1 MKKSND
7 SIYDYIIVGAG
18 LFGAV
23 FTQQAVKAGKKCL
36 IIDKRRQIGGNL
48 YTENIDSINV
58 HKYGAHIFHTS
69 NREIWNYIN
78 QFADFNNFINSPLA
92 NYNGKLYNL
101 PFNMNTFYQLW
112 GTQTPLEAK
121 AKIAEQCK
129 KYDYITHPANLE
141 EHALKMCGDDIYN
154 TFIKG
159 YTEKQWGRRATEL
172 PSFIIKRIPLRF
184 VYNNNNF
191 NDTFQGIPVG
201 GYTPIIESM
210 IKGAEVQINTDYFEN
225 KTYFDSLAPKMIF
238 TGRIDEFFDF
248 KFGKLEYRSLHFEHE
263 RLEINDFQGN
273 AVVNYNEFDVPFTRI
288 IEHKH
293 FEFGTQPFTI
303 VSKEFPNEYSKDSE
317 PYYPVNDERNHTILG
332 KYKELAKAYGNI
344 SFGGRL
350 AQYAYFDMDDTIEAA
365 LEVARKEFKFIK

>member
-184 VYNNNNF
+184 VYNNNYF
-191 NDTFQGIPVG
+191 NDLYQGIPVG
-201 GYTPIIESM
+201 GYNPIIESM
-210 IKGAEVQINTDYFEN
+210 IEGADVQINTDYFEN

-263 RLEINDFQGN
+263 RFEMNDFQGN
-273 AVVNYNEFDVPFTRI
+273 AVVNYNEFDVSFTRI

-293 FEFGTQPFTI
+293 FEFGAQPFTI
-303 VSKEFPNEYSKDSE
+303 VSKEFPDEYSKDSE
-317 PYYPVNDERNHTILG
+317 PYYPVNDERNHTILE
-332 KYKELAKAYGNI
+332 KYKELAKTFSNI
-344 SFGGRL
+344 YFGGRL

-365 LEVARKEFKFIK
+365 LEVARKEFYL

>member
-184 VYNNNNF
+184 VYNNNYF

-273 AVVNYNEFDVPFTRI
+273 AVVNYNEFDVSFTRI

-293 FEFGTQPFTI
+293 FEFGAQPFTI
-303 VSKEFPNEYSKDSE
+303 VSKEFPDEYSKDSE

>member
-184 VYNNNNF
+184 VYNNNYF
-191 NDTFQGIPVG
+191 NDLYQGIPVG
-201 GYTPIIESM
+201 GYNPIIESM
-210 IKGAEVQINTDYFEN
+210 IEGADVQINTDYFEN

>member
-36 IIDKRRQIGGNL
+36 VIDKRRQIGGNL

-129 KYDYITHPANLE
+129 KY
-141 EHALKMCGDDIYN
+141 
-154 TFIKG
+154 FI
-159 YTEKQWGRRATEL
+159 
-172 PSFIIKRIPLRF
+172 
-184 VYNNNNF
+184 
-191 NDTFQGIPVG
+191 
-201 GYTPIIESM
+201 
-210 IKGAEVQINTDYFEN
+210 
-225 KTYFDSLAPKMIF
+225 
-238 TGRIDEFFDF
+238 
-248 KFGKLEYRSLHFEHE
+248 
-263 RLEINDFQGN
+263 
-273 AVVNYNEFDVPFTRI
+273 NY
-288 IEHKH
+288 
-293 FEFGTQPFTI
+293 
-303 VSKEFPNEYSKDSE
+303 
-317 PYYPVNDERNHTILG
+317 
-332 KYKELAKAYGNI
+332 
-344 SFGGRL
+344 
-350 AQYAYFDMDDTIEAA
+350 
-365 LEVARKEFKFIK
+365 

>member
-36 IIDKRRQIGGNL
+36 IIDKRSQIGGNL

-92 NYNGKLYNL
+92 NYKGKLYNL

-184 VYNNNNF
+184 VYNNNYF
-191 NDTFQGIPVG
+191 NDPYQGIPVG
-201 GYTPIIESM
+201 GYNPIIKSM
-210 IKGAEVQINTDYFEN
+210 IEGADVQINTDYFEN
-225 KTYFDSLAPKMIF
+225 KAYFDSLAPKMIF

>member
-184 VYNNNNF
+184 VYNNNYF
-191 NDTFQGIPVG
+191 NDTYQGIPVG

-210 IKGAEVQINTDYFEN
+210 IEGADVQINTDYFEN

-293 FEFGTQPFTI
+293 FEFGTQQFTI

>member
-36 IIDKRRQIGGNL
+36 IIDKRCQIGGNL

-92 NYNGKLYNL
+92 NYKGKLYNL

-184 VYNNNNF
+184 VYNNNYF

-273 AVVNYNEFDVPFTRI
+273 AVVNYNEFDVSFTRI

-293 FEFGTQPFTI
+293 FEFGAQPFTI

>member
-36 IIDKRRQIGGNL
+36 VIDKRRQIGGNL

-184 VYNNNNF
+184 VYNNNYF
-191 NDTFQGIPVG
+191 NDTYQGIPVG

-225 KTYFDSLAPKMIF
+225 ETYFDSLAPKMIF

-293 FEFGTQPFTI
+293 FEFGTQQFTI
-303 VSKEFPNEYSKDSE
+303 VSKEFHNEYSKDSE

-365 LEVARKEFKFIK
+365 LEVARKEFKLIK

>member
-112 GTQTPLEAK
+112 GTQTPLAAK

-184 VYNNNNF
+184 VYNNNYF
-191 NDTFQGIPVG
+191 NDTYQGIPVG

-293 FEFGTQPFTI
+293 FEFGAQPFTI
-303 VSKEFPNEYSKDSE
+303 VSKEFPDEYSKDSE

-332 KYKELAKAYGNI
+332 KYKELAKTFANI
-344 SFGGRL
+344 YFGGRL

>member
-184 VYNNNNF
+184 VYNNNYF
-191 NDTFQGIPVG
+191 NDPYQGIPVG
-201 GYTPIIESM
+201 GYNPIIKSM
-210 IKGAEVQINTDYFEN
+210 IEGADVQINTDYFEN
-225 KTYFDSLAPKMIF
+225 KAYFDSLAPKMIF

-263 RLEINDFQGN
+263 RFEMNDFQGN
-273 AVVNYNEFDVPFTRI
+273 AVVNYNEFDVSFTRI

-303 VSKEFPNEYSKDSE
+303 VSKEFPDEYSKDSE

>member
-184 VYNNNNF
+184 VYNNNYF
-191 NDTFQGIPVG
+191 NDTYQGIPVG

-273 AVVNYNEFDVPFTRI
+273 AVVNYNEFDVSFTRI

>member
-184 VYNNNNF
+184 VYNNNYF
-191 NDTFQGIPVG
+191 NDTYQGIPVG

-263 RLEINDFQGN
+263 RFEMNDFQGN
-273 AVVNYNEFDVPFTRI
+273 AVVNYNEFDVSFTRI

>member
-184 VYNNNNF
+184 VYNNNYF

-293 FEFGTQPFTI
+293 FEFGAQPFTI

-365 LEVARKEFKFIK
+365 LEVARKEFKLIK

>member
-112 GTQTPLEAK
+112 NTNAIGSKSKNSRAVQ
-121 AKIAEQCK
+121 KIRLHNSSSQFGRAR
-129 KYDYITHPANLE
+129 
-141 EHALKMCGDDIYN
+141 
-154 TFIKG
+154 IK
-159 YTEKQWGRRATEL
+159 
-172 PSFIIKRIPLRF
+172 
-184 VYNNNNF
+184 
-191 NDTFQGIPVG
+191 
-201 GYTPIIESM
+201 
-210 IKGAEVQINTDYFEN
+210 
-225 KTYFDSLAPKMIF
+225 
-238 TGRIDEFFDF
+238 
-248 KFGKLEYRSLHFEHE
+248 
-263 RLEINDFQGN
+263 
-273 AVVNYNEFDVPFTRI
+273 DVW
-288 IEHKH
+288 
-293 FEFGTQPFTI
+293 
-303 VSKEFPNEYSKDSE
+303 
-317 PYYPVNDERNHTILG
+317 
-332 KYKELAKAYGNI
+332 
-344 SFGGRL
+344 
-350 AQYAYFDMDDTIEAA
+350 
-365 LEVARKEFKFIK
+365 

>member
-184 VYNNNNF
+184 VYNNNYF
-191 NDTFQGIPVG
+191 NDTYQGIPVG
-201 GYTPIIESM
+201 GYTPIIE
-210 IKGAEVQINTDYFEN
+210 
-225 KTYFDSLAPKMIF
+225 
-238 TGRIDEFFDF
+238 
-248 KFGKLEYRSLHFEHE
+248 
-263 RLEINDFQGN
+263 
-273 AVVNYNEFDVPFTRI
+273 
-288 IEHKH
+288 
-293 FEFGTQPFTI
+293 
-303 VSKEFPNEYSKDSE
+303 
-317 PYYPVNDERNHTILG
+317 
-332 KYKELAKAYGNI
+332 
-344 SFGGRL
+344 
-350 AQYAYFDMDDTIEAA
+350 
-365 LEVARKEFKFIK
+365 

>member
-36 IIDKRRQIGGNL
+36 IIDKRCQIGGNL

-184 VYNNNNF
+184 VYNNNYF

-263 RLEINDFQGN
+263 RFEMNDFQGN
-273 AVVNYNEFDVPFTRI
+273 AVVNYNEFDVSFTRI

-293 FEFGTQPFTI
+293 FEFGAQPFTI
-303 VSKEFPNEYSKDSE
+303 VSKEFPDEYSKDSE

>member
-112 GTQTPLEAK
+112 GTQTPLAAK

-184 VYNNNNF
+184 VYNNNYF

-293 FEFGTQPFTI
+293 FEFGTQQFTI
-303 VSKEFPNEYSKDSE
+303 VSKEFPNEYSQDSE

-344 SFGGRL
+344 YFGGRL

>member
-92 NYNGKLYNL
+92 NYKGKLYNL

-184 VYNNNNF
+184 VYNNNYF
-191 NDTFQGIPVG
+191 NDTYQGIPVG

-273 AVVNYNEFDVPFTRI
+273 AVVNYNEFDVSFTRI

-293 FEFGTQPFTI
+293 FEFGAQPFTI

>member
-129 KYDYITHPANLE
+129 KYDY
-141 EHALKMCGDDIYN
+141 
-154 TFIKG
+154 
-159 YTEKQWGRRATEL
+159 
-172 PSFIIKRIPLRF
+172 
-184 VYNNNNF
+184 
-191 NDTFQGIPVG
+191 
-201 GYTPIIESM
+201 
-210 IKGAEVQINTDYFEN
+210 FEN
-225 KTYFDSLAPKMIF
+225 KAYFDSLAPKMIF

-273 AVVNYNEFDVPFTRI
+273 AVVNYNEFDVSFTRI

-332 KYKELAKAYGNI
+332 KYKELAKTFANI
-344 SFGGRL
+344 YFGGRL

-365 LEVARKEFKFIK
+365 FEVARKEFKFIK

>member
-184 VYNNNNF
+184 VYNNNYF
-191 NDTFQGIPVG
+191 NDPYQGIPVG

>member
-184 VYNNNNF
+184 VYNNNYF
-191 NDTFQGIPVG
+191 NDTYQGIPVG

-273 AVVNYNEFDVPFTRI
+273 AVVNYNEFDVSFTRI

-293 FEFGTQPFTI
+293 FEFGAQPFTI

>member
-1 MKKSND
+1 
-7 SIYDYIIVGAG
+7 
-18 LFGAV
+18 
-23 FTQQAVKAGKKCL
+23 
-36 IIDKRRQIGGNL
+36 
-48 YTENIDSINV
+48 
-58 HKYGAHIFHTS
+58 
-69 NREIWNYIN
+69 
-78 QFADFNNFINSPLA
+78 
-92 NYNGKLYNL
+92 
-101 PFNMNTFYQLW
+101 
-112 GTQTPLEAK
+112 
-121 AKIAEQCK
+121 
-129 KYDYITHPANLE
+129 
-141 EHALKMCGDDIYN
+141 
-154 TFIKG
+154 
-159 YTEKQWGRRATEL
+159 
-172 PSFIIKRIPLRF
+172 
-184 VYNNNNF
+184 
-191 NDTFQGIPVG
+191 
-201 GYTPIIESM
+201 M

-293 FEFGTQPFTI
+293 FEFGTQQFTI

-365 LEVARKEFKFIK
+365 LEVARKEFKLIK

>member
-184 VYNNNNF
+184 VYNNNYF
-191 NDTFQGIPVG
+191 NDTYQGIPVG

-273 AVVNYNEFDVPFTRI
+273 AVVNYNEFDVSFTRI

-344 SFGGRL
+344 YFGGRL

>member
-184 VYNNNNF
+184 VYNNNYF
-191 NDTFQGIPVG
+191 NDLYQGIPVG
-201 GYTPIIESM
+201 GYNPIIESM
-210 IKGAEVQINTDYFEN
+210 IEGADVQINTDYFEN

-263 RLEINDFQGN
+263 RFEMNDFQGN
-273 AVVNYNEFDVPFTRI
+273 AVVNYNEFDVSFTRI

-293 FEFGTQPFTI
+293 FEFGAQPFTI
-303 VSKEFPNEYSKDSE
+303 VSKEFPDEYSKDSE